1 MVSTANY
8 HLGRLR
14 SVRVPLSE
22 LYRFSRFPASEPF
35 WATQADHRFDSLSR
49 GFGVLYC
56 GDSPET
62 AFAESVLHS
71 GSDKWNER
79 MGAYLLSESELA
91 ARHLVTYAHP
101 NKTELLLADLTGAGL
116 KAIGLNND
124 VSSSMDYPFT
134 QRLSDALHDHDAELD
149 GIRYVSRQHNRN
161 YCYAI
166 FQRSGVQHDSHAKLS
181 EELIRAL
188 CSRFNVT
195 VIEA

>member
-1 MVSTANY
+1 MASTATY

-14 SVRVPLSE
+14 TVRVPLTE
-22 LYRFSRFPASEPF
+22 LYRLSRSPASEPF
-35 WATQADHRFDSLSR
+35 WTAQAAHRFDSLSR
-49 GFGVLYC
+49 SFGVLYC

-71 GSDKWNER
+71 GSDKWDER

-101 NKTELLLADLTGAGL
+101 YKIDLRLADLTGAGL

-124 VSSSMDYPFT
+124 VSSSMDYRFT
-134 QRLSDALHDHDAELD
+134 QRLSDALHDHDVELD

-161 YCYAI
+161 CCYAI
-166 FQRSGVQHDSHAKLS
+166 FQRSGVQYESRAVLSDELMRGLCDS
-181 EELIRAL
+181 
-188 CSRFNVT
+188 FNVA
-195 VIEA
+195 VI

>member
-1 MVSTANY
+1 MAAIAGY

-14 SVRVPLSE
+14 TVRVPLSE
-22 LYRFSRFPASEPF
+22 LYRLSRFPASEPF
-35 WATQADHRFDSLSR
+35 WAAQADHRFDSLNR
-49 GFGVLYC
+49 RFGVLYC

-71 GSDKWNER
+71 GSDKWDER

-101 NKTELLLADLTGAGL
+101 YKTELRLADLTGAGL

-124 VSSSMDYPFT
+124 VSSSMDYRFT

-161 YCYAI
+161 CCYAI
-166 FQRSGVQHDSHAKLS
+166 FQRSGVQHDSHAELS
-181 EELIRAL
+181 EDLIRAL
-188 CSRFNVT
+188 RGSFNVT
-195 VIEA
+195 VI